1 MGVGCP
7 PFYGKDEKFYIDEA
21 LDKIEI
27 LKERFPDAIDDLLY
41 VAECIKHLSDD
52 NVPFAEE

>member
-1 MGVGCP
+1 MAFP

-52 NVPFAEE
+52 TEE

>member
-1 MGVGCP
+1 MALTIIFILQ
-7 PFYGKDEKFYIDEA
+7 FYGKDEKFYIDEA

-52 NVPFAEE
+52 TEE

>member
-21 LDKIEI
+21 LNKIEI

-52 NVPFAEE
+52 TKE